1 MKAAL
6 IVILLAILSAASG
19 FAQELSVA
27 AAESACGPADTQFA
41 IKIKLGPRALQQP
54 DPGKALVYVIEDQ
67 KFSAINDVTARVGL
81 DGVWVGANRGDSYF
95 FFSVEPG
102 EHHLCTDWIS
112 GFLRDGRLVSLAPLT
127 AEAGKTYFFRV
138 RTSGGKG
145 SIADNHWSADGAS
158 IDLDPVNSDQGKLLI
173 ASSALSVSH
182 PKK

>member
-1 MKAAL
+1 MKTAL
-6 IVILLAILSAASG
+6 IVILLAASA

-27 AAESACGPADTQFA
+27 AAESACGPADTRFA
-41 IKIKLGPRALQQP
+41 IKIKPGIRTLQQP
-54 DPGKALVYVIEDQ
+54 DSGKALVYVVEDQ
-67 KFSAINDVTARVGL
+67 KFRAINDVTARVGL

-112 GFLRDGRLVSLAPLT
+112 EFLPDGRLVSLAPLT

-138 RTSGGKG
+138 RTTGGMG
-145 SIADNHWSADGAS
+145 SITDNRWSTDGAS